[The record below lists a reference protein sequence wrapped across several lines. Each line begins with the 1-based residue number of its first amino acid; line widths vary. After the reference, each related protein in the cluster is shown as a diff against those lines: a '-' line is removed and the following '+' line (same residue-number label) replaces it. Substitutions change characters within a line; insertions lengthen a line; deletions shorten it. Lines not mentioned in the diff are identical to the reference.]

1 MPDIV
6 TIISRNR
13 TELMGIA
20 TLSVFIHHVLNYITI
35 PNKWIAS
42 PLIEAQNWVFTDG
55 FLFLSGFGVF
65 FSLQKNSDCLSFYKK
80 RLMRLY
86 FPYLIIA
93 CIPISFLTFLHG
105 DIWTWMA
112 RLLTV
117 NFWIEGNFC
126 GMWYVSVTM
135 ALYLLS
141 PLFFT
146 VIRGKW
152 GVCYGIVLFFFSFSD
167 LFYGEMIYQKIFI
180 CITIGLCN
188 LLRFC

>member
-65 FSLQKNSDCLSFYKK
+65 FSLQKIVTVCLFIK
-80 RLMRLY
+80 R
-86 FPYLIIA
+86 
-93 CIPISFLTFLHG
+93 
-105 DIWTWMA
+105 
-112 RLLTV
+112 
-117 NFWIEGNFC
+117 
-126 GMWYVSVTM
+126 
-135 ALYLLS
+135 
-141 PLFFT
+141 
-146 VIRGKW
+146 
-152 GVCYGIVLFFFSFSD
+152 D
-167 LFYGEMIYQKIFI
+167 L
-180 CITIGLCN
+180 
-188 LLRFC
+188 